1 MSAPNKKKVR
11 VWSAWALNPSL
22 ISCKLRVTRWIWKL
36 SFFLI
41 RRLSSLGVVLTWRL
55 VLSVIFP
62 SDSGTYRLTSCRL
75 KKVKRRRSWR
85 GDYLR
90 SCWRCSWT
98 QSLSII
104 AWPMTWPT
112 PCRGRAPGRV
122 MAVPSG
128 RRYSAEQCWLLD
140 LCLFA
145 SCRKLKSCVLSWFF
159 PSASSRLM
167 TDSFGISTWSKISL
181 RLVWVDA
188 SRIPLVAV
196 VKQLSLISRWIS
208 KSY

>member
-1 MSAPNKKKVR
+1 MNLETFFFKSEDCQ
-11 VWSAWALNPSL
+11 VWGLSL
-22 ISCKLRVTRWIWKL
+22 LLKACVICYLSIWL
-36 SFFLI
+36 
-41 RRLSSLGVVLTWRL
+41 
-55 VLSVIFP
+55 
-62 SDSGTYRLTSCRL
+62 GTYRLTSYRL
-75 KKVKRRRSWR
+75 RKVKRRRSWR
-85 GDYLR
+85 GAYLR

-112 PCRGRAPGRV
+112 PCRGRAPGRA

-128 RRYSAEQCWLLD
+128 GRYSAEQCWLLD

-196 VKQLSLISRWIS
+196 VKQMSLISRWIL